1 MFVLLSVTEAE
12 VAEAL
17 AGDDDEEQ
25 DDDDIT
31 NTTTT
36 TANTTTTTANTTTTT
51 ATELSVTQHEI
62 YSSKAHVLISDST
75 KCCPLIV
82 HGEPL
87 TDRKST
93 FQAHA
98 AVITTKHE
106 V

>member
-31 NTTTT
+31 
-36 TANTTTTTANTTTTT
+36 NTTTTTANTTTTT